1 MKFSK
6 DFLNKLLNSAINFH
20 NSKIIGNKI
29 PSKLNSIESA
39 LKHFNNAIEYEAKQA
54 MQNEIIVDKPLLHA
68 INLETTL
75 AKETRNGNF
84 DSRREEKRRS
94 R

>member
-1 MKFSK
+1 MTTGQLRKKNTKKKS
-6 DFLNKLLNSAINFH
+6 FLQNKCTEDKT
-20 NSKIIGNKI
+20 KILHTI
-29 PSKLNSIESA
+29 
-39 LKHFNNAIEYEAKQA
+39 
-54 MQNEIIVDKPLLHA
+54 HA

-75 AKETRNGNF
+75 AKETTNGNF

>member
-1 MKFSK
+1 MTTGQLRKKNTKKS
-6 DFLNKLLNSAINFH
+6 FLQNKCTEDKT
-20 NSKIIGNKI
+20 KILHTI
-29 PSKLNSIESA
+29 
-39 LKHFNNAIEYEAKQA
+39 
-54 MQNEIIVDKPLLHA
+54 HA

-75 AKETRNGNF
+75 AKETTNGNF